1 MSTQTKVAFPSL
13 QWFEA
18 LQALMNENE
27 EQYKALGYAD
37 SRAVFKVGDRAYG
50 LAFEIYSCAEAR
62 ELATDE
68 IGAYDPDWILEGD
81 LDTWREMIEN
91 IKANGRADSDH
102 TLNRLSLLQHPFRI
116 YGADQTRVDQFHR
129 QALSFQEF
137 VDASA
142 ALDTTF

>member
-1 MSTQTKVAFPSL
+1 MCSRYTA
-13 QWFEA
+13 A
-18 LQALMNENE
+18 LA
-27 EQYKALGYAD
+27 
-37 SRAVFKVGDRAYG
+37 RA
-50 LAFEIYSCAEAR
+50 SWQ
-62 ELATDE
+62 TDE
-68 IGAYDPDWILEGD
+68 IEDYDPDWILEGD

>member
-18 LQALMNENE
+18 LRALMNENE

-37 SRAVFKVGDRAYG
+37 SRAVFKVGDRAYA
-50 LAFEIYSCAEAR
+50 LVFEIYSCTEAR
-62 ELATDE
+62 ELAAEE
-68 IGAYDPDWILEGD
+68 IDAYDPDWILEGD
-81 LDTWREMIEN
+81 VDTWREMIEN

-116 YGADQTRVDQFHR
+116 HGADQTRVDQFHR

-137 VDASA
+137 IDASV
-142 ALDTTF
+142 ALETTF

>member
-50 LAFEIYSCAEAR
+50 LVFEIYSCAEAR
-62 ELATDE
+62 ELAADE
-68 IGAYDPDWILEGD
+68 IEAYDPDWILEGD